1 MLVIAVVA
9 LVVVATIAGIL
20 AAILPARRASRLDV
34 LTALAGTNS
43 ETDLTRL
50 VTGLRNTA
58 AAMNRH
64 NGQFGSILDDL
75 SSYLNGTANLSPRTT
90 NGAGILDHTLGD
102 RQETMQRAL
111 SAKSGLDMSTIMRLL
126 PLLAP
131 IVMGM
136 LGKRGKSSGGG
147 GTGGFSLDD
156 IGDLLNREKQDARS
170 KNPDIGDILDSFG
183 KGSGAG
189 SKSGGGIGDVL
200 GGRSGRAVAS
210 GPTISLGF
218 RKIRSSKTN
227 CASFAGNFQRT
238 FRIASARVLSFFC
251 ASFAIGS

>member
-1 MLVIAVVA
+1 MAELTDSLNQLLEGHADQISQRIDADEGQTRQAIQSAVPA
-9 LVVVATIAGIL
+9 LL
-20 AAILPARRASRLDV
+20 AALSADAERGD
-34 LTALAGTNS
+34 
-43 ETDLTRL
+43 
-50 VTGLRNTA
+50 GLKQA
-58 AAMNRH
+58 IAQDH
-64 NGQFGSILDDL
+64 DGSIIDQLAEYLDG
-75 SSYLNGTANLSPRTT
+75 SAQLNPRTT
-90 NGAGILDHTLGD
+90 NGSGILDHALGD
-102 RQETMQRAL
+102 RQEPMAQAL

-147 GTGGFSLDD
+147 GTGGFSFDD

-200 GGRSGRAVAS
+200 GGLFGDRGDR
-210 GPTISLGF
+210 
-218 RKIRSSKTN
+218 
-227 CASFAGNFQRT
+227 
-238 FRIASARVLSFFC
+238 
-251 ASFAIGS
+251 

>member
-1 MLVIAVVA
+1 MAELTDSLNQLLEGHADQISQRIDADEGQTRQAIQSAVPA
-9 LVVVATIAGIL
+9 LL
-20 AAILPARRASRLDV
+20 AALSADAERGD
-34 LTALAGTNS
+34 
-43 ETDLTRL
+43 
-50 VTGLRNTA
+50 GLKQA
-58 AAMNRH
+58 IAQDH
-64 NGQFGSILDDL
+64 DGSIIDQLAEYLDG
-75 SSYLNGTANLSPRTT
+75 SARLNPRTT
-90 NGAGILDHTLGD
+90 NGSGILDHALGD
-102 RQETMQRAL
+102 RQEPMAQAL

-147 GTGGFSLDD
+147 GGTGGFSFDD

-200 GGRSGRAVAS
+200 GGLFGDRGDR
-210 GPTISLGF
+210 
-218 RKIRSSKTN
+218 
-227 CASFAGNFQRT
+227 
-238 FRIASARVLSFFC
+238 
-251 ASFAIGS
+251 

>member
-1 MLVIAVVA
+1 MAELTDSLNQLLEGHADQISQRIDADEGQTRQAIQSAVPA
-9 LVVVATIAGIL
+9 LL
-20 AAILPARRASRLDV
+20 AALSADAERGD
-34 LTALAGTNS
+34 
-43 ETDLTRL
+43 
-50 VTGLRNTA
+50 GLKQA
-58 AAMNRH
+58 IAQDH
-64 NGQFGSILDDL
+64 DGSIIDQLAEYLDG
-75 SSYLNGTANLSPRTT
+75 SAQLNPRTT
-90 NGAGILDHTLGD
+90 NGSGILDHALGD
-102 RQETMQRAL
+102 RQEPMAQAL

-147 GTGGFSLDD
+147 GGTGGFSFDD

-200 GGRSGRAVAS
+200 GGLFGDRGDR
-210 GPTISLGF
+210 
-218 RKIRSSKTN
+218 
-227 CASFAGNFQRT
+227 
-238 FRIASARVLSFFC
+238 
-251 ASFAIGS
+251 